1 MVRATSKGISK
12 SNAQLSVIIPFVM
25 IPHHFVY
32 LILMP
37 TRRKRSSAKSTTA
50 QRIAAAIDKKP
61 AETSVAKK
69 KPVARKKPVVKEE
82 VVVVSNAVTKEKID
96 ECIKAPTRSLKPVTK
111 YQQPTEN
118 KMTETPVK
126 EEVKVIN
133 WKEKIQKL
141 DGFSLAILPFLYLEW
156 GVKSALK
163 ATGVL

>member
-1 MVRATSKGISK
+1 
-12 SNAQLSVIIPFVM
+12 
-25 IPHHFVY
+25 
-32 LILMP
+32 MP

-50 QRIAAAIDKKP
+50 QRIAAAIDNKP

-69 KPVARKKPVVKEE
+69 KPVAKKPVVKKE
-82 VVVVSNAVTKEKID
+82 VIAVTSD
-96 ECIKAPTRSLKPVTK
+96 TK
-111 YQQPTEN
+111 YQKPIAK
-118 KMTETPVK
+118 KMTETPAK

>member
-1 MVRATSKGISK
+1 
-12 SNAQLSVIIPFVM
+12 
-25 IPHHFVY
+25 
-32 LILMP
+32 MP

-50 QRIAAAIDKKP
+50 QRIAAAIDNKP

-69 KPVARKKPVVKEE
+69 KPVVKKE
-82 VVVVSNAVTKEKID
+82 VVVVSSAVTKEKID

-111 YQQPTEN
+111 YQQPAEI

-126 EEVKVIN
+126 EEVKVID
-133 WKEKIQKL
+133 WKEKVQKL

>member
-1 MVRATSKGISK
+1 
-12 SNAQLSVIIPFVM
+12 
-25 IPHHFVY
+25 
-32 LILMP
+32 MP

-50 QRIAAAIDKKP
+50 QRIAAAIDNKP

-82 VVVVSNAVTKEKID
+82 VVVVSSAVTK
-96 ECIKAPTRSLKPVTK
+96 KPVTK
-111 YQQPTEN
+111 YQQPAEI

-126 EEVKVIN
+126 EEVKVID
-133 WKEKIQKL
+133 WKEKVQKL

>member
-1 MVRATSKGISK
+1 
-12 SNAQLSVIIPFVM
+12 
-25 IPHHFVY
+25 
-32 LILMP
+32 MP

-50 QRIAAAIDKKP
+50 QRIAAAIDNKP

-69 KPVARKKPVVKEE
+69 KPVAKKPVVKKE
-82 VVVVSNAVTKEKID
+82 VIAVTSD
-96 ECIKAPTRSLKPVTK
+96 TK
-111 YQQPTEN
+111 YQKPIAK

-126 EEVKVIN
+126 EEVKVID
-133 WKEKIQKL
+133 WKEKVQKL

>member
-1 MVRATSKGISK
+1 MRATS
-12 SNAQLSVIIPFVM
+12 N
-25 IPHHFVY
+25 VY

-50 QRIAAAIDKKP
+50 QRIAAAIDNKP

-69 KPVARKKPVVKEE
+69 KPVAKKPVVKKE
-82 VVVVSNAVTKEKID
+82 VIAVTSD
-96 ECIKAPTRSLKPVTK
+96 TSDTK
-111 YQQPTEN
+111 YQKPIAK

-126 EEVKVIN
+126 EEVKVID
-133 WKEKIQKL
+133 WKEKVQKL

-163 ATGVL
+163 VTGLL

>member
-1 MVRATSKGISK
+1 
-12 SNAQLSVIIPFVM
+12 
-25 IPHHFVY
+25 
-32 LILMP
+32 MP

-69 KPVARKKPVVKEE
+69 KPVVKEE
-82 VVVVSNAVTKEKID
+82 VVVVSSAVTKEKIE
-96 ECIKAPTRSLKPVTK
+96 ECIKAPIRSLKPVTK
-111 YQQPTEN
+111 YQQTAEI

-126 EEVKVIN
+126 EEVKVID

>member
-1 MVRATSKGISK
+1 
-12 SNAQLSVIIPFVM
+12 M
-25 IPHHFVY
+25 IPHLFVY

-50 QRIAAAIDKKP
+50 QRIAAAIDNKP

-82 VVVVSNAVTKEKID
+82 VVVVSSAVTK
-96 ECIKAPTRSLKPVTK
+96 KPVTK
-111 YQQPTEN
+111 YQQPAEI

-126 EEVKVIN
+126 EEVKVID
-133 WKEKIQKL
+133 WKEKVQKL

>member
-1 MVRATSKGISK
+1 
-12 SNAQLSVIIPFVM
+12 M
-25 IPHHFVY
+25 IPHLFVY

-37 TRRKRSSAKSTTA
+37 TRRKRSSAKKSTTA

-69 KPVARKKPVVKEE
+69 KPVARKKPVIKEE

-96 ECIKAPTRSLKPVTK
+96 ESIKAPTRTLKPVTK
-111 YQQPTEN
+111 YQQPTEK
-118 KMTETPVK
+118 KMTETPAK